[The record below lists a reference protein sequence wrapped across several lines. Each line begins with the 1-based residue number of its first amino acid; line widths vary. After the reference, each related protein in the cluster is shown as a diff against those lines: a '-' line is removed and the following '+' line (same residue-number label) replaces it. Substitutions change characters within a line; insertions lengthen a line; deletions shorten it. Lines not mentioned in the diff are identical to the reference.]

1 MGQQRAGRVRKV
13 ASGDDL
19 APPVRIEP
27 CATFR
32 ADHASAWAVCDTC
45 GWLDDDHRAD
55 QHAGAVV
62 TELPRRGVRLPE
74 RKAS

>member
-1 MGQQRAGRVRKV
+1 MGHEIAGGVHEV
-13 ASGDDL
+13 ASPDDL

-32 ADHASAWAVCDTC
+32 ADHAAAWTVCDTC
-45 GWLDDDHRAD
+45 GWLEDDHAVEYS
-55 QHAGAVV
+55 GAVV
-62 TELPRRGVRLPE
+62 TALPRRGVRLPE